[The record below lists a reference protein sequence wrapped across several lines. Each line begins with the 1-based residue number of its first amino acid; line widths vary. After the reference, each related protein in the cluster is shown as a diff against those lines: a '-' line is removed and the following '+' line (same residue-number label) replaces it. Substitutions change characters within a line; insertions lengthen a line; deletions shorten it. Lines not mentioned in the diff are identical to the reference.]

1 MCRIPKIDFQVQVEV
16 LLQEGAPVDSVAPSG
31 NTAVF
36 YAASSGRSKILE
48 LLVTKGADVKL
59 RNIAE
64 DSSLMFCASGAN
76 QQHDEGSDPSNFVK
90 CFSYLLDQGVSIGET
105 NKNGLNA
112 LHCASNSFS
121 LINAVFV
128 WFNAHPELHAVLKAA
143 INQKTIIG
151 DTPLHF
157 AAVDGA
163 FKCCELLL
171 SNGADP
177 LVRNKAGKTPLANA
191 KEPTCI
197 SLLKT
202 AESTASES
210 FHKLQQDLLDVLAS
224 ESTTKASVPP
234 TNNKSKSS
242 KKASKASVTSE
253 PSNHAQKTKTESLVQ
268 HKADSAQPSSS
279 KQPSTQTTKQTQ
291 EMTVQDHTPA
301 LPQSA
306 ASWASI
312 VTSASPA
319 TSSNSKPKFVYERTE
334 KSSQTAEQVA
344 AEASKTISASTPE
357 VAIPA
362 AIEPS
367 SYSNEQLEERMVEIN
382 HTAKA
387 LGLKIS
393 HMLSLDMSELSM
405 EQLDALEAI
414 HHRMLKSITDAK
426 LEVVRKQER
435 AYFEEELDRRMDT
448 LKRIQSAQK

>member
-1 MCRIPKIDFQVQVEV
+1 MRRIPKIDFQVQVEV

-36 YAASSGRSKILE
+36 YAASTGRSKILE
-48 LLVTKGADVKL
+48 LLVSKGADVKL

-90 CFSYLLDQGVSIGET
+90 CFSYLLDQGVSIAET

-112 LHCASNSFS
+112 LHCASTSFS

-128 WFNAHPELHAVLKAA
+128 WFNAHPELHAVLKNA
-143 INQKTIIG
+143 INQRTIVG

-157 AAVDGA
+157 AAVEGA

-177 LVRNKAGKTPLANA
+177 LVRNKAGKTALASA

-210 FHKLQQDLLDVLAS
+210 FHKLQQDLLDELAS
-224 ESTTKASVPP
+224 ESTTKPSTPA
-234 TNNKSKSS
+234 TNNKSKTG
-242 KKASKASVTSE
+242 KKASKSSVTSE
-253 PSNHAQKTKTESLVQ
+253 PSINPQKSKTENRVQ
-268 HKADSAQPSSS
+268 HNAEPAQPSSS
-279 KQPSTQTTKQTQ
+279 KPTSNQTTKKPQ
-291 EMTVQDHTPA
+291 ETAVQDHTVAVPR
-301 LPQSA
+301 ST

-312 VTSASPA
+312 VTSTSPA
-319 TSSNSKPKFVYERTE
+319 TSSNTKPKFVYERTE
-334 KSSQTAEQVA
+334 RSSRTAEQVA
-344 AEASKTISASTPE
+344 AEASKTISAATPQ
-357 VAIPA
+357 A
-362 AIEPS
+362 AISAPIEPNN
-367 SYSNEQLEERMVEIN
+367 YSNEQLEERMMEIN

-405 EQLDALEAI
+405 EQLDALESI
-414 HHRMLKSITDAK
+414 HHKMLKSITDAK

-448 LKRIQSAQK
+448 LKRIQSAQR